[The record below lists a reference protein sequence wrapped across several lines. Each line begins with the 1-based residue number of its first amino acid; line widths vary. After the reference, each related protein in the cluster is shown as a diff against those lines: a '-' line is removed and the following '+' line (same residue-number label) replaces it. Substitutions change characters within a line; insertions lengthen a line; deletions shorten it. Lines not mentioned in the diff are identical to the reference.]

1 MSLDNSTVAKIA
13 RLARI
18 RVGADEQPHLASEL
32 NHVLGWIEQ
41 LSEVDTKGVEPMTS
55 VAPMTQRLRP
65 DQVALENDRDAV
77 LANAP
82 ESVAGFYVVPKVV
95 E

>member
-1 MSLDNSTVAKIA
+1 MSLDTSTVAKIA

-18 RVGADEQPHLASEL
+18 RVGADEQPHLAQEL

-41 LSEVDTKGVEPMTS
+41 LGEVDTGGVEPMTS
-55 VAPMTQRLRP
+55 VAPMAQRLRA
-65 DQVALENDRDAV
+65 DEVKQDNSRDDV

-82 ESVAGFYVVPKVV
+82 ETVAGFYVVPKVV

>member
-1 MSLDNSTVAKIA
+1 MSLDTSTVAKIA

-18 RVGADEQPHLASEL
+18 RVGADEQPHLVSEL

-41 LSEVDTKGVEPMTS
+41 LSEVDTTGVEPMTS
-55 VAPMTQRLRP
+55 VAPMTLRLRP
-65 DQVALENDRDAV
+65 DQVVLENNRDDV
-77 LANAP
+77 LANAA